1 MPRRFSHRSPTAGSA
16 VGYVVSSLTG
26 VRVCRGRLG
35 LLGLG
40 RGGGGG
46 VAGLEQVEHGFGGMR
61 QRFAA
66 AADRRRKVAE
76 GFFDFVTRQKLILL
90 VTFAARA
97 SRPEIVRTRFP
108 GGRRRDAPL
117 RMTAARMFA
126 RL

>member
-1 MPRRFSHRSPTAGSA
+1 
-16 VGYVVSSLTG
+16 
-26 VRVCRGRLG
+26 
-35 LLGLG
+35 LGLG

-76 GFFDFVTRQKLILL
+76 GFFES
-90 VTFAARA
+90 A

>member
-1 MPRRFSHRSPTAGSA
+1 M
-16 VGYVVSSLTG
+16 
-26 VRVCRGRLG
+26 RL
-35 LLGLG
+35 
-40 RGGGGG
+40 GGGGG
-46 VAGLEQVEHGFGGMR
+46 AGGGAAGLEEVEHGLGRVRRGLG
-61 QRFAA
+61 A

-76 GFFDFVTRQKLILL
+76 GFFDFVARRKLILL

>member
-1 MPRRFSHRSPTAGSA
+1 MFLTTVHCIKN
-16 VGYVVSSLTG
+16 VSSIVSACEG
-26 VRVCRGRLG
+26 FVVASSPGRVETLG
-35 LLGLG
+35 LEW
-40 RGGGGG
+40 RGGGA
-46 VAGLEQVEHGFGGMR
+46 AGLQQFEHGFGGMR